1 MTNVCE
7 MTLTGVV
14 HFNHTQPVCFK
25 VCSIFITSIILSHHL
40 GDDFIQSDLYLSTI
54 N

>member
-14 HFNHTQPVCFK
+14 HFYHTQPVCFN
-25 VCSIFITSIILSHHL
+25 VCSIFITLSIILSHHL
-40 GDDFIQSDLYLSTI
+40 GDDFIQSDFYY
-54 N
+54 